1 MEKQNEVEGVVN
13 DTIVQ
18 GNAELMENVDAAENM
33 DAAEYVENMQETES
47 TDATG
52 YKDGDIRVNEQ
63 EESRSDSTEGLED
76 NRTGNFGE
84 QGADGFDGTKQNET
98 GLDGVQS
105 EGTAGT
111 VNPGQQEDSSDT
123 LLNTLSED
131 LGAKKEAVLGKA
143 QELYSEAEEL
153 KNDIIEAKSGFKIRK
168 INTIKFKL
176 ICGFVIPLVLIIVL
190 GIVSYQTA
198 SKAIISSYEE
208 STGSTIIKTADYY
221 DLMFNNIESASR
233 EMISNTEAKNYYSKM
248 YKSDIAAEGT
258 AYNTIGQYYRSITI
272 SNAVIKNIF
281 VICNY
286 GKPIVTAAIQDE
298 NLLPEKFLGSEE
310 AAKIDE
316 EKLVWASKRPT
327 LDALTT
333 PNYGLTL
340 ERLFYAN
347 STKSCGYLILDVDKE
362 MVTQPVLDL
371 DFGKGSVVAL
381 IAPDGGEIN
390 NAEDGSTYFTGQDFF
405 EELLANEE
413 LIDGYEYVHGG
424 DRLFLYS
431 KLESGFTVCAL
442 VPKNIIT
449 AQASSILIVT
459 VIIVIIAFIIALGV
473 GGVLALGIDT
483 SIHIIMKKLGEVAD
497 GDLTAHVR
505 VRRRDEFAVL
515 AGSINNMITKT
526 KEMVENSS
534 KISKQV
540 SDSAEHVTD
549 NTRVILDGT
558 RNITDAVNGVE
569 QGIIQQASDS
579 DDCMRQMDVLAEQ
592 IHVVAENAEHISK
605 VADSAIKVVGE
616 GLSSIDELKE
626 KAKDTAKVTSEVIT
640 GIESLETASQK
651 IGSII
656 AAINEIADQTSLLS
670 LNASIEAA
678 RAGDA
683 GRGFAVVADE
693 IRKLADQSAQS
704 AHQIKVIVD
713 DIEQQTRETVE
724 IAKRA
729 EDIVDSQDASLEQ
742 TVVVFNQIERQVESL
757 AKSLGSIQGG
767 MQDIDS
773 AKNETLNLIQS
784 ISAVAEETTAAVEE
798 VTATAERQLE
808 AVEQLNDEAG
818 ELSGNAEH
826 LIDTISA
833 FKID

>member
-1 MEKQNEVEGVVN
+1 MENQNKFEGVVD
-13 DTIVQ
+13 DTTVQ
-18 GNAELMENVDAAENM
+18 DNAEVTENVYAAENM
-33 DAAEYVENMQETES
+33 DVAESVENVQEIVEDIQETIENMQETES
-47 TDATG
+47 MQAEGVETESTAT
-52 YKDGDIRVNEQ
+52 EQ
-63 EESRSDSTEGLED
+63 EVTDRVEAEQAESPA
-76 NRTGNFGE
+76 
-84 QGADGFDGTKQNET
+84 Q
-98 GLDGVQS
+98 
-105 EGTAGT
+105 
-111 VNPGQQEDSSDT
+111 PSSDN
-123 LLNTLSED
+123 LLGALSED
-131 LGAKKEAVLGKA
+131 IEAKKGAVLGKA
-143 QELYSEAEEL
+143 QEIYSEAEEL
-153 KNDIIEAKSGFKIRK
+153 KNDIIEAKSGFKIKK

-176 ICGFVIPLVLIIVL
+176 ICGFIIPLILIIIL
-190 GIVSYQTA
+190 GTVSYRTA

-208 STGSTIIKTADYY
+208 STESTIIKTADYY
-221 DLMFNNIESASR
+221 NLMLTNLESVSR
-233 EMISNTEAKNYYSKM
+233 EMISNTEAKNYYSGM
-248 YKSDIAAEGT
+248 YKANVATESST
-258 AYNTIGQYYRSITI
+258 YNTIKQYYQSLTI
-272 SNAVIKNIF
+272 SNAAIKNIF
-281 VICNY
+281 LMCNY
-286 GKPIVTAAIQDE
+286 GNPVVTTTIQDE
-298 NLLPEKFLGSEE
+298 SRLYQNFSGSDE

-316 EKLVWASKRPT
+316 QKMFWATSRPT
-327 LDALTT
+327 LDTLIK

-340 ERLFYAN
+340 ERQFYAN
-347 STKSCGYLILDVDKE
+347 STKSCGYLILDIDKN
-362 MVTQPVLDL
+362 MVTQPIMDLDL
-371 DFGKGSVVAL
+371 GEGSVVAL

-390 NAEDGSTYFTGQDFF
+390 NAEDGDTYFTGQDFF

-424 DRLFLYS
+424 DRLFIYS

-442 VPKNIIT
+442 VPKSIIT

-459 VIIVIIAFIIALGV
+459 VIVVIIAFIIALGV

-483 SIHIIMKKLGEVAD
+483 SIHVIMKKLGEVAD

-505 VRRRDEFAVL
+505 VRRKDEFAVL
-515 AGSINNMITKT
+515 ADSINNMITKT
-526 KEMVENSS
+526 KEMVENSK
-534 KISKQV
+534 KISSQV
-540 SDSAEHVTD
+540 NDSAEHVTD

-558 RNITDAVNGVE
+558 RNITDAINGVE

-579 DDCMRQMDVLAEQ
+579 DDCMKQMDVLAEQ
-592 IHVVAENAEHISK
+592 IHLVAENAQRISQA
-605 VADSAIKVVGE
+605 ADSAIKVVGE

-626 KAKDTAKVTSEVIT
+626 KAKDTAKVTTEVIA
-640 GIESLETASQK
+640 GIESLEAASQK
-651 IGSII
+651 ISSII

-678 RAGDA
+678 RAGEA
-683 GRGFAVVADE
+683 GRGLAVVADE

-704 AHQIKVIVD
+704 ANQIKVIVD
-713 DIEQQTRETVE
+713 DIEHQTRETVE

-729 EDIVDSQDASLEQ
+729 EEIVDSQDASLEQ
-742 TVVVFNQIERQVESL
+742 TVVVFNQIEMQVEGL
-757 AKSLGSIQGG
+757 ADNLGSIQHG
-767 MQDIDS
+767 MKDIDS

>member
-1 MEKQNEVEGVVN
+1 MEKQNEVEGIVD
-13 DTIVQ
+13 DTTVYD
-18 GNAELMENVDAAENM
+18 NAEGTENVYAAENM
-33 DAAEYVENMQETES
+33 DVAESVENMQETE
-47 TDATG
+47 
-52 YKDGDIRVNEQ
+52 DIPDMENAPESGMEEIPDYGEKWEQ
-63 EESRSDSTEGLED
+63 DVPDDIEADTE
-76 NRTGNFGE
+76 NTS
-84 QGADGFDGTKQNET
+84 DGTKLQEE
-98 GLDGVQS
+98 DGAGNMELLQ
-105 EGTAGT
+105 EGAEYQAGE
-111 VNPGQQEDSSDT
+111 VSGGEEAPSGS
-123 LLNTLSED
+123 LLETLSED
-131 LGAKKEAVLGKA
+131 LEAKKEEVLGRA

-153 KNDIIEAKSGFKIRK
+153 KNDIIEAKAEFKVKK
-168 INTIKFKL
+168 INSIKFKL
-176 ICGFVIPLVLIIVL
+176 IGGFIIPLVLIIIL
-190 GIVSYQTA
+190 GVVSYQTA

-221 DLMFNNIESASR
+221 NLMFTNLESVSR
-233 EMISNTEAKNYYSKM
+233 EMISNTEAKNYYSKV

-258 AYNTIGQYYRSITI
+258 VYNTINQYYQSLTI
-272 SNAVIKNIF
+272 SNAAIKNVF
-281 VICNY
+281 LLCSY
-286 GKPIVTAAIQDE
+286 GKPVVTTTVQDTGK
-298 NLLPEKFLGSEE
+298 LYEKFSGSEE

-316 EKLVWASKRPT
+316 QKLIWASSRPV
-327 LDALTT
+327 LDTIIT
-333 PNYGLTL
+333 PVYGLTL
-340 ERLFYAN
+340 ERQFYST
-347 STKSCGYLILDVDKE
+347 STKNCGYLILDIDKD
-362 MVTQPVLDL
+362 MVTQPVLKLDL
-371 DFGKGSVVAL
+371 GKGSVVAL

-390 NAEDGSTYFTGQDFF
+390 NAEDGNTYFTGETFF
-405 EELLANEE
+405 EELIADGE
-413 LIDGYEYVHGG
+413 LTNGYEYVLGG
-424 DRLFLYS
+424 EMLFIYS

-442 VPKNIIT
+442 VPKDIIT
-449 AQASSILIVT
+449 AQASSILVVT
-459 VIIVIIAFIIALGV
+459 VVVVIIAFIIALGV

-483 SIHIIMKKLGEVAD
+483 SIHVIMKKLGEVAD

-505 VRRRDEFAVL
+505 VRRKDEFAVL

-526 KEMVENSS
+526 KEMVENST
-534 KISKQV
+534 KISRQV

-549 NTRVILDGT
+549 NARVILDGT

-579 DDCMRQMDVLAEQ
+579 DDCMKQMDVLAEQ
-592 IHVVAENAEHISK
+592 IHLVAANAERISQ

-626 KAKDTAKVTSEVIT
+626 KAKDTARVTSEVIQ
-640 GIESLETASQK
+640 GIESLEAASQK
-651 IGSII
+651 ISSII

-704 AHQIKVIVD
+704 ANQIKLIVD
-713 DIEQQTRETVE
+713 DIEHQTRETVE

-729 EDIVDSQDASLEQ
+729 EEIVDSQDASLEQ
-742 TVVVFNQIERQVESL
+742 TVVVFNQIEMQVGSL
-757 AKSLGSIQGG
+757 AENLGSIQHG
-767 MQDIDS
+767 MRDIDS
-773 AKNETLNLIQS
+773 AKNETLSLIES

>member
-1 MEKQNEVEGVVN
+1 MENQNKFEGVVD
-13 DTIVQ
+13 DTTVQ
-18 GNAELMENVDAAENM
+18 DNAEVTENVYAAENM
-33 DAAEYVENMQETES
+33 DVAESVENVQEIVEDIQETIENMQETES
-47 TDATG
+47 MQAEGVETESTAT
-52 YKDGDIRVNEQ
+52 EQ
-63 EESRSDSTEGLED
+63 EVTDRVEAEQAESPA
-76 NRTGNFGE
+76 
-84 QGADGFDGTKQNET
+84 Q
-98 GLDGVQS
+98 
-105 EGTAGT
+105 
-111 VNPGQQEDSSDT
+111 PSSDN
-123 LLNTLSED
+123 LLGALSED
-131 LGAKKEAVLGKA
+131 IEAKKGAVLGKA
-143 QELYSEAEEL
+143 QEIYSEAEEL
-153 KNDIIEAKSGFKIRK
+153 KNDIIEAKSGFKIKK

-176 ICGFVIPLVLIIVL
+176 ICGFIIPLILIIIL
-190 GIVSYQTA
+190 GTVSYRTA

-208 STGSTIIKTADYY
+208 STESTIIKTADYY
-221 DLMFNNIESASR
+221 NLMLTNLESVSR
-233 EMISNTEAKNYYSKM
+233 EMISNTEAKNYYSGM
-248 YKSDIAAEGT
+248 YKANVATESST
-258 AYNTIGQYYRSITI
+258 YNTIKQYYQSLTI
-272 SNAVIKNIF
+272 SNAAIKNIF
-281 VICNY
+281 LMCNY
-286 GKPIVTAAIQDE
+286 GNPVVTTTIQDE
-298 NLLPEKFLGSEE
+298 SRLYQNFSGSDE

-316 EKLVWASKRPT
+316 QKMFWATSRPT
-327 LDALTT
+327 LDTLIK

-340 ERLFYAN
+340 ERQFYAN
-347 STKSCGYLILDVDKE
+347 STKSCGYLILDIDKN
-362 MVTQPVLDL
+362 MVTQPIMDLDL
-371 DFGKGSVVAL
+371 GEGSVVAL

-390 NAEDGSTYFTGQDFF
+390 NAEDGDTYFTGQDFF

-424 DRLFLYS
+424 DRLFIYS

-442 VPKNIIT
+442 VPKSIIT

-459 VIIVIIAFIIALGV
+459 VIVVIIAFIIALGV

-483 SIHIIMKKLGEVAD
+483 SIHVIMKKLGEVAD

-505 VRRRDEFAVL
+505 VRRKDEFAVL
-515 AGSINNMITKT
+515 ADSINNMITKT
-526 KEMVENSS
+526 KEMVENSK
-534 KISKQV
+534 KISSQV
-540 SDSAEHVTD
+540 NDSAEHVTD

-558 RNITDAVNGVE
+558 RNITDAINGVE

-579 DDCMRQMDVLAEQ
+579 DDCMKQMDVLAEQ
-592 IHVVAENAEHISK
+592 IHLVAENAQRISQA
-605 VADSAIKVVGE
+605 ADSAIKVVGE

-626 KAKDTAKVTSEVIT
+626 KAKDTAKVTTEVIA
-640 GIESLETASQK
+640 GIESLEAASQK
-651 IGSII
+651 ISSII

-678 RAGDA
+678 RAGEA

-704 AHQIKVIVD
+704 ANQIKVIVD
-713 DIEQQTRETVE
+713 DIEHQTRETVE

-729 EDIVDSQDASLEQ
+729 EEIVDSQDASLEQ
-742 TVVVFNQIERQVESL
+742 TVVVFNQIEMQVEGL
-757 AKSLGSIQGG
+757 ADNLGSIQHG
-767 MQDIDS
+767 MKDIDS